1 MKKIFLLIASSVL
14 LLAGCTKESKLS
26 DAVVEGETVTVKVMA
41 QLENAVPATRASW
54 DNDGN
59 GAKVDHWILEVY
71 DAQGMLFDRQEKE
84 NQTGLTNSF
93 EVILVKN
100 QTYEFAFWADTKG
113 AYKTDDLHAVAV
125 NYTKVGLD
133 SQDAFFADEDD
144 YVSKKSE
151 TVNVTLRRP
160 LAQLN
165 IVSLDFKKI
174 YEQMEKAGTTG
185 DYDKFCP
192 VDLELKGDIYNKF
205 NVLDSTVSDKK
216 SSTFSLD
223 SCYANYMA
231 HKDTTT
237 IYMCYGFAAADKEI
251 YNLGF
256 SFKSNSVPI
265 EYGFNNIPMQR
276 NYRTNIF
283 GNLLSN
289 DSEWNVVI
297 DPVWETPDTNIVP
310 VVSVSLD
317 KSDMTLFV
325 GDDTTLVATALPENA
340 TDPSVVWS
348 SSDEKVATVD
358 EDGKVKAVAPGT
370 ATITATASDGILT
383 TSPATQSDSCTIT
396 VIPVGSLTGVFSVS
410 ADKVVRFSK
419 GNLRYTV
426 ASEKWSFFDNQ
437 YDCGPATYGDGHNA
451 EISLFT
457 WGYGSW
463 STDPD
468 GDSSELSNSMADWG
482 TAIDDKGTW
491 ETLSNDE
498 WKYLLSAEGR
508 GEGDKFFKCGV
519 EVCGKQNCLVIAP
532 DGNNEAIAASYDD
545 TAWSKT
551 QAAGF
556 VCLPVAGYRANDI
569 VYDVGGEGDYWSA
582 SSAGSH
588 AAYYVLVDESSVS
601 FKGVARGCG
610 FSVRLVTE
618 VPAE

>member
-26 DAVVEGETVTVKVMA
+26 DTVAEGETVTVKVMA
-41 QLENAVPATRASW
+41 QLENAVPATKASW

-113 AYKTDDLHAVAV
+113 AYKTDDLHTVAV

-192 VDLELKGDIYNKF
+192 VDLELKGDIYNMF
-205 NVLDSTVSDKK
+205 NVLDSTASDKK

-237 IYMCYGFAAADKEI
+237 IFMCYGFAAADKEI
-251 YNLGF
+251 YNLEF

-265 EYGFNNIPMQR
+265 EYGFNNIPLQR

-317 KSDMTLFV
+317 KSEMTLFV
-325 GDDTTLVATALPENA
+325 GDDMTLVATALPENA

-358 EDGKVKAVAPGT
+358 EDGKVKAVAIGT
-370 ATITATASDGILT
+370 ATITATSKANVLEKATCTVTVDHEFVEMAGLKWATCNIGAENPTKAGWYFSWGNIDGYVHNGSQWVSASDGTPLDVFKKSIYESTVGYTLSSSIAPGSGHDAARENWGMDWRMPSSAEFQALYEACGGEGSETVPEALT
-383 TSPATQSDSCTIT
+383 TATPVKGIYWLTSDQAYFSAY
-396 VIPVGSLTGVFSVS
+396 TGVAGLLFVDENKTRLFFPVTGYGNENAPLKDDGISGRYWS
-410 ADKVVRFSK
+410 STLADKLYFLTTEVCPKFDSK
-419 GNLRYTV
+419 NLRYR
-426 ASEKWSFFDNQ
+426 
-437 YDCGPATYGDGHNA
+437 
-451 EISLFT
+451 
-457 WGYGSW
+457 GY
-463 STDPD
+463 
-468 GDSSELSNSMADWG
+468 
-482 TAIDDKGTW
+482 AIRPVKDI
-491 ETLSNDE
+491 DE
-498 WKYLLSAEGR
+498 
-508 GEGDKFFKCGV
+508 
-519 EVCGKQNCLVIAP
+519 
-532 DGNNEAIAASYDD
+532 
-545 TAWSKT
+545 
-551 QAAGF
+551 
-556 VCLPVAGYRANDI
+556 
-569 VYDVGGEGDYWSA
+569 
-582 SSAGSH
+582 
-588 AAYYVLVDESSVS
+588 
-601 FKGVARGCG
+601 
-610 FSVRLVTE
+610 
-618 VPAE
+618 